1 MFDDK
6 TTIRDNKILDF
17 LHDYE
22 NNVEVI
28 VLEESKQKKNELI
41 EIAKAKGI
49 LVEGSFDLAV
59 IKMVYVF
66 PDKANGNR
74 VRVPKE
80 ELLKRLP
87 TLIGKPLNL
96 DHIRRYTIG
105 YFIDYRYIEKEN
117 KVIAYA
123 IVFKEI
129 FKAEWKQLVKLIK
142 QKKLTN
148 SYEIWSDKKLTEK
161 NPDGTKT
168 LHNLE
173 IGGGAI
179 IWKEKPAFK
188 EAYVLESAK
197 KQLENPQ
204 EMELIYACL
213 NKEGLC
219 TGNCSACKKC
229 DSGERELITSAIE
242 VQTIQP
248 QQPNAPMKIVCS
260 NCGRNFEYTFIVGQ
274 TNAQIK
280 CTNCFAILDSTGKM
294 IYPPQVRNFNLS
306 CQNCRNTNNWL
317 ILSKNDKED
326 KARIKCL
333 SCSKEYNIKFKS
345 DEIKS
350 QIIKQLTFLRTG
362 VVSCIQCGHRNEFS
376 VPSTIKEI
384 HIKCNKCG
392 LPFSFDV
399 EHKRVRT
406 IENVEEIKIDN
417 ESKSL
422 KEDNKM
428 EKVEIKARG
437 LNTSSF
443 RKLLRKAVS
452 KIRTSRKEAELS
464 KAKAE
469 KFVGGIKKF
478 ANKVRDSKKEI
489 ELVKAN
495 LDLTNSKIKKF
506 VGGIRKFANKVRGLK
521 GKVKG
526 YELEVASLKGKVEE
540 TKKFYLEKAKKIVER
555 RAELTDTKL
564 TDEQI
569 LNDKDFELAVAK
581 QKLAEKDVEEK
592 KESKKLETA
601 DLHIGD
607 KTHDDDFYKSFRKGV
622 NKNAFEK
629 KEKK

>member
-6 TTIRDNKILDF
+6 ITVKDNKILDF

-22 NNVEVI
+22 SNVEVI
-28 VLEESKQKKNELI
+28 VLEESKQRKNELI
-41 EIAKAKGI
+41 QIAKAKGI

-74 VRVPKE
+74 VRVPKD

-123 IVFKEI
+123 IFFKEI
-129 FKAEWKQLVKLIK
+129 FKDEWKQLVKLIK

-148 SYEIWSDKKLTEK
+148 SYEIWSDKKLTEE
-161 NPDGTKT
+161 NSDGTKT
-168 LHNLE
+168 LHNLQ

-188 EAYVLESAK
+188 EAYVLEEAK
-197 KQLENPQ
+197 KQLENPK

-213 NKEGLC
+213 NKEGF
-219 TGNCSACKKC
+219 CSLNSCNA
-229 DSGERELITSAIE
+229 ELVIAGQE
-242 VQTIQP
+242 GLQTIPVQK
-248 QQPNAPMKIVCS
+248 PNTPMKIVCS
-260 NCGRNFEYTFIVGQ
+260 NCGRNFEYNFIPGQ

-294 IYPPQVRNFNLS
+294 IYPPQLRNFNLS
-306 CQNCRNTNNWL
+306 CPECRNTNNWL
-317 ILSKNDKED
+317 ILSKNNKED
-326 KARIKCL
+326 IARIKCL
-333 SCSKEYNIKFKS
+333 SCSKEYNIKFKA
-345 DEIKS
+345 EGIKS
-350 QIIKQLTFLRTG
+350 HIIKKLTFLRTG
-362 VVSCIQCGHRNEFS
+362 VVPCIQCGRRNDFA
-376 VPSTIKEI
+376 VPSTQPIV
-384 HIKCNKCG
+384 HIKCKKCG
-392 LPFSFDV
+392 LQYTFDV
-399 EHKRVRT
+399 GHKTVRV
-406 IENVEEIKIDN
+406 IESYEEVKMDKK

-443 RKLLRKAVS
+443 KKLLRKAVS

-464 KAKAE
+464 KAKVE

-478 ANKVRDSKKEI
+478 ANKVRDSKKEV

-495 LDLTNSKIKKF
+495 LDSTNSKIKKF
-506 VGGIRKFANKVRGLK
+506 VGGIRKFANKIRGLK

-540 TKKFYLEKAKKIVER
+540 TKKFYLENAKKIVER
-555 RAELTDTKL
+555 RNELTDSEL

-581 QKLAEKDVEEK
+581 QQLAEKDAEEK

-607 KTHDDDFYKSFRKGV
+607 KTHGEDYYKKFRKGV
-622 NKNAFEK
+622 NKVAFDK
-629 KEKK
+629 KK